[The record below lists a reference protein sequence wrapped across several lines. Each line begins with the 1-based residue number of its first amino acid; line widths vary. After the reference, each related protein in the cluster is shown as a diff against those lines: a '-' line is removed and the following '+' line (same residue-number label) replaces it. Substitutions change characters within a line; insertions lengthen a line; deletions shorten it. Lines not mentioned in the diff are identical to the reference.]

1 MKILAEIISTVFNP
15 VVLLFPLPYL
25 LVYKVSNDDGLALKW
40 FFFSSVFLLVTC
52 LFIMI
57 AVKRKIFTDID
68 VSKRE
73 QRPLLFLFVS
83 IIAMVYLSGLL
94 FLQGPPILFFAITGI
109 LIGVII
115 FSFINL
121 RIKASLHV
129 ASSSALIFILS
140 ILYGGNFLLLL
151 VLIPIIA
158 WSRVKLK
165 RHSLSE
171 ATVGGTLGVL
181 ITLCMYLVLRF
192 VLQVNM

>member
-1 MKILAEIISTVFNP
+1 MKILADIVSTVFNP

-25 LVYKVSNDDGLALKW
+25 LVYKVSNDDGLSLKW
-40 FFFSSVFLLVTC
+40 FFFSSIFLLVTC
-52 LFIMI
+52 LFVMI

-83 IIAMVYLSGLL
+83 IIAMVYLSGLF

-109 LIGVII
+109 LVGVII
-115 FSFINL
+115 FSLINL

-140 ILYGGNFLLLL
+140 ILYGGNFLFLLL
-151 VLIPIIA
+151 LIPLIA

-171 ATVGGTLGVL
+171 ATVGGIFGVL
-181 ITLCMYLVLRF
+181 ITLCMYLVLKF
-192 VLQVNM
+192 VLQINM